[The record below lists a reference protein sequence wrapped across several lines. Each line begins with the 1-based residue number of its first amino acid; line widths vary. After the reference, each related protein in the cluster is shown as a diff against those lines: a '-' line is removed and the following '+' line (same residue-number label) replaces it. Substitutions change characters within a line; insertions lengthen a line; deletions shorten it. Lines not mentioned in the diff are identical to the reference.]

1 MIIIIIITVVLDI
14 IVALEKATI
23 MKELEEL
30 HAHIT
35 IFQTQFTKLWQWFPH
50 SLSKATMEELEEL
63 DAHIAILKEG
73 LRAKQPPLK
82 VTIVT
87 AIDTIIIFIV
97 TIILVVINSL
107 NIVWKIVSSIDT
119 GCGDAAGSKDSQTW

>member
-35 IFQTQFTKLWQWFPH
+35 IFQTPFNKLWQ
-50 SLSKATMEELEEL
+50 
-63 DAHIAILKEG
+63 
-73 LRAKQPPLK
+73 
-82 VTIVT
+82 
-87 AIDTIIIFIV
+87 
-97 TIILVVINSL
+97 
-107 NIVWKIVSSIDT
+107 
-119 GCGDAAGSKDSQTW
+119 

>member
-1 MIIIIIITVVLDI
+1 
-14 IVALEKATI
+14 
-23 MKELEEL
+23 
-30 HAHIT
+30 
-35 IFQTQFTKLWQWFPH
+35 
-50 SLSKATMEELEEL
+50 MEELEEL

-97 TIILVVINSL
+97 TTILVVINSL
-107 NIVWKIVSSIDT
+107 NIVWKIVSSIQVAET
-119 GCGDAAGSKDSQTW
+119 RLAQRTHRPGELKLFSQIFNNIHNLF

>member
-1 MIIIIIITVVLDI
+1 
-14 IVALEKATI
+14 
-23 MKELEEL
+23 
-30 HAHIT
+30 
-35 IFQTQFTKLWQWFPH
+35 
-50 SLSKATMEELEEL
+50 MEELEEL

-87 AIDTIIIFIV
+87 VIDTIAATIIIFIV
-97 TIILVVINSL
+97 SIILVVINSL

-119 GCGDAAGSKDSQTW
+119 GCGDAAGSKDPQTW

>member
-1 MIIIIIITVVLDI
+1 
-14 IVALEKATI
+14 
-23 MKELEEL
+23 
-30 HAHIT
+30 
-35 IFQTQFTKLWQWFPH
+35 
-50 SLSKATMEELEEL
+50 MEELEEL

-87 AIDTIIIFIV
+87 AIDTIIIIFIV

-107 NIVWKIVSSIDT
+107 NIVWKIVSSIQVAET
-119 GCGDAAGSKDSQTW
+119 RLAQRTHRPGKLKLLSQIFNNNHNLFLIFIEIMMTNISNDL

>member
-1 MIIIIIITVVLDI
+1 
-14 IVALEKATI
+14 
-23 MKELEEL
+23 
-30 HAHIT
+30 
-35 IFQTQFTKLWQWFPH
+35 
-50 SLSKATMEELEEL
+50 MEELEEL

-82 VTIVT
+82 VNIVT
-87 AIDTIIIFIV
+87 VIDATTIIIFIV

-119 GCGDAAGSKDSQTW
+119 GCGDAAGSKDPQTW